1 MDMNRYA
8 EDAAKT
14 AVYPEAG
21 TSSNAALA
29 YVTLGL
35 TGEAGEV
42 ANKVKKVLR
51 GDGFSWDNRDAL
63 ISELGDVLWYV
74 AALARELQVPL
85 DAVARIN
92 LRKLEARADNGTI
105 KGTGDNR

>member
-1 MDMNRYA
+1 MDLQGYA
-8 EDAAKT
+8 QRAAQT
-14 AVYPEAG
+14 AVYPGKG
-21 TSSNAALA
+21 TASDSALA
-29 YVTLGL
+29 YVSLGL

-42 ANKVKKVLR
+42 ANKVKKILR
-51 GDGFSWDNRDAL
+51 GDGFSWENRDAL

-85 DAVARIN
+85 DAVAELN